1 MEGAVRYTHAA
12 LYRYRSTI
20 PRGTAQSATEEML
33 TVRGAAL
40 AVLRDK
46 RRRGRV
52 RFCNGALV
60 RGARCVLVRGA

>member
-1 MEGAVRYTHAA
+1 VEGAVRSTRAA

-20 PRGTAQSATEEML
+20 PRGTAQSATEGMV

-46 RRRGRV
+46 RRGRV

-60 RGARCVLVRGA
+60 HGARCVLERGA

>member
-46 RRRGRV
+46 RRGRV

-60 RGARCVLVRGA
+60 RGARCVFVRGA